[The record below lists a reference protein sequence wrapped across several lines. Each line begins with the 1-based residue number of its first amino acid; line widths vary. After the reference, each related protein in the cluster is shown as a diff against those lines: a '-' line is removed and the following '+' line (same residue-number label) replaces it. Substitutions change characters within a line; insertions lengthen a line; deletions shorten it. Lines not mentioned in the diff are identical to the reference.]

1 MRKWSLYSK
10 MQMAVVL
17 LAGALAGT
25 PVCPAA
31 AHVSLVAQSA
41 GPHESSYPSE
51 TMDKRLNRIIG
62 KYRVDIGYDA
72 AQMARVSAA
81 PLRSS
86 SLEKDLEASLSGTA
100 YSYKKTGE
108 RTYAVYKTG
117 STASASGQQPR
128 TGSGSL
134 TGTVV
139 DKDGFPIVGATVR
152 IMELS
157 GKGAATDLRGDFT
170 VSNLP
175 ARSYT
180 IEVSCISYQT
190 MRVSDVKINSGK
202 STPLDVI
209 LQEASE
215 MLGEVVVTAT
225 YNKASANALY
235 AKQKNMAAMSDGIS
249 ADLMKKTSDNNMAQV
264 LGRVAGVTI
273 EGGKYVTVRGMG
285 ERYNNV
291 QLNGASLP
299 STEPNRRNFSFDV
312 IPSVLVD
319 NVTIAKTFTPDMPG
333 EFTGG
338 LVEVNT
344 LSIPNKKFLDL
355 SIGTGMNTLSTG
367 KDFLSSKRYGAD
379 WLFGEIN
386 DRKWYTG
393 RSADATQANLA
404 NVTAKNSYGLR
415 RYTAAPVQNYS
426 VTAGLPIELFNG
438 HRLGIVAA
446 LTYRNEQTTEE
457 IKEGKMITRDSIYRP
472 SHRYRFVTAAGAV
485 ANIGWETD
493 NHKITWRN
501 LYNSRFTHTASER
514 YIYKYYNE
522 RDDYEQYS
530 VPLVSHLFQTQ
541 LDGEHKL
548 FNQNLIFTWNAS
560 YNKIDRTNPDDRLAR
575 GQWMGE
581 SPDGEDMVNW
591 NLATMDSNPYTID
604 DSHAMYSRLSENKKN
619 IGANLE
625 YPFAVMGNQQKIKA
639 GYMGTFR
646 RASFEQ
652 QYLKAQGSVPLADA
666 NYGMAIEDYFSPS
679 NFGEGKYLN
688 YVVSGLQADRAD
700 FYEGKQDIHAAYLMG
715 EFTFFRKLH
724 LIGGVRMENADTE
737 VLSIL
742 RDAEGNQKD
751 STVVQKKTDWLP
763 AAALTYN
770 IMDNLNVRFAY
781 SKTIARPDFRELSR
795 TSYYNVDD
803 RVFVFNTKPLK
814 QSSSDNFDLRFEW
827 YPQAGEVVSLSG
839 FIKKF
844 KNPVE
849 MITQMESSMQKFN
862 MYSVNLDE
870 ATVKGIEFN
879 VRKSLGFLAPASFL
893 KDLYLSGN
901 FSYITGDVNYTAIRN
916 DENKR
921 KRPLMGLA
929 PYTINA
935 GLTYQGKVL
944 GAALNYGRK
953 GRTLV
958 MSGDYEKYDQY
969 ENPRNV
975 LDLQISARFLDEKLE
990 VKFNASDL
998 LNEDIIVYRNCAYG
1012 IDYENNTE
1020 PDGAYTDRT
1029 ALGMN
1034 YNPGDWVMS
1043 RIKKGINLS
1052 LSVGYKF

>member
-1 MRKWSLYSK
+1 M
-10 MQMAVVL
+10 
-17 LAGALAGT
+17 
-25 PVCPAA
+25 
-31 AHVSLVAQSA
+31 
-41 GPHESSYPSE
+41 
-51 TMDKRLNRIIG
+51 
-62 KYRVDIGYDA
+62 
-72 AQMARVSAA
+72 
-81 PLRSS
+81 
-86 SLEKDLEASLSGTA
+86 
-100 YSYKKTGE
+100 
-108 RTYAVYKTG
+108 
-117 STASASGQQPR
+117 
-128 TGSGSL
+128 
-134 TGTVV
+134 
-139 DKDGFPIVGATVR
+139 
-152 IMELS
+152 
-157 GKGAATDLRGDFT
+157 
-170 VSNLP
+170 
-175 ARSYT
+175 
-180 IEVSCISYQT
+180 
-190 MRVSDVKINSGK
+190 
-202 STPLDVI
+202 
-209 LQEASE
+209 
-215 MLGEVVVTAT
+215 
-225 YNKASANALY
+225 
-235 AKQKNMAAMSDGIS
+235 
-249 ADLMKKTSDNNMAQV
+249 
-264 LGRVAGVTI
+264 
-273 EGGKYVTVRGMG
+273 
-285 ERYNNV
+285 
-291 QLNGASLP
+291 
-299 STEPNRRNFSFDV
+299 
-312 IPSVLVD
+312 
-319 NVTIAKTFTPDMPG
+319 
-333 EFTGG
+333 
-338 LVEVNT
+338 
-344 LSIPNKKFLDL
+344 
-355 SIGTGMNTLSTG
+355 
-367 KDFLSSKRYGAD
+367 
-379 WLFGEIN
+379 
-386 DRKWYTG
+386 
-393 RSADATQANLA
+393 
-404 NVTAKNSYGLR
+404 
-415 RYTAAPVQNYS
+415 
-426 VTAGLPIELFNG
+426 
-438 HRLGIVAA
+438 
-446 LTYRNEQTTEE
+446 
-457 IKEGKMITRDSIYRP
+457 
-472 SHRYRFVTAAGAV
+472 
-485 ANIGWETD
+485 
-493 NHKITWRN
+493 
-501 LYNSRFTHTASER
+501 
-514 YIYKYYNE
+514 
-522 RDDYEQYS
+522 
-530 VPLVSHLFQTQ
+530 PLVSHLFQTQ

-581 SPDGEDMVNW
+581 DANGEDMINW
-591 NLATMDSNPYTID
+591 YLATRDSNPYTID

-619 IGANLE
+619 IGANFE
-625 YPFAVMGNQQKIKA
+625 YPFAVVGNQQKIKA

-652 QYLKAQGSVPLADA
+652 QYLKAQNTKAPGQWGMSIQ
-666 NYGMAIEDYFSPS
+666 NYFAPS
-679 NFGEGKYLN
+679 NFGESGFLN
-688 YVVSGLQADRAD
+688 YVVSGLQANRAD

-929 PYTINA
+929 PYTVNA

-998 LNEDIIVYRNCAYG
+998 LNEDIIVYRNCAYD
-1012 IDYENNTE
+1012 INYENNTE

-1043 RIKKGINLS
+1043 RIKKGVNLS